1 MKSSM
6 PAPGVRAKSRGIIT
20 LEDKRVFDGLIF
32 IFSFKSMATKQNER
46 KSNNCGH
53 QPAHVVDHCTL
64 IFGKLID
71 FSLNFWI
78 VFFFP
83 QPFLRCYKMNFLLG
97 LSAEDINVILW
108 PNNMK

>member
-32 IFSFKSMATKQNER
+32 IFSFKSMATKQNE
-46 KSNNCGH
+46 SNCGH

-97 LSAEDINVILW
+97 LSAEDINVTLW